1 MTAAILQ
8 VRDLNYHYPDGRMA
22 LRGVSFAVAPGES
35 VGLVGPNGAGKSTLL
50 QHLNGILPGRGQY
63 EHHHHHFGDESSHSH
78 SDEPHVWVDAL
89 PVIGVNLPQ
98 VRRRVG
104 LLFQDPDDQLFCPTV
119 LEDVMFGPR
128 NLGHG
133 AAAAREIAHQRLAAV
148 GLDGY
153 DDRLPHHLSFGERKR
168 VCLAGVL
175 ACDPLVLA
183 LDEPSSNLD
192 PRGRRQFMSI
202 IRELPAAKIIATHD
216 LEMVLELCSR
226 VILLDE
232 GRVHADG
239 PACDVLADEQLMMSH
254 GLEVPLSVRF
264 GKRSEIRG
272 QRSEVRDQR
281 SEDRGQNDVGEERR
295 AETAEAEEPKRVPPS
310 AALTS
315 DL

>member
-1 MTAAILQ
+1 MSAVMLD
-8 VRDLNYHYPDGRMA
+8 VRDLTYHYPDGRLA
-22 LRGVSFAVAPGES
+22 LRGVSFQIAPGES

-63 EHHHHHFGDESSHSH
+63 EHHHHHLGGSDEHSH
-78 SDEPHVWVDAL
+78 ADVPRVWVDGLA
-89 PVIGVNLPQ
+89 VTGVNLPQ

-119 LEDVMFGPR
+119 LDDVMFGPR
-128 NLGHG
+128 NLGHNG
-133 AAAAREIAHQRLAAV
+133 TAARAIARERLASV

-153 DDRLPHHLSFGERKR
+153 DDRPPHHLSFGERKR

-175 ACDPLVLA
+175 ACDPIVLA
-183 LDEPSSNLD
+183 LDEPTSNLD

-232 GRVHADG
+232 GHIHADA
-239 PACDVLADEQLMMSH
+239 PARTTLEDQSLMDLH
-254 GLEVPLSVRF
+254 GLEVPLSLRLT
-264 GKRSEIRG
+264 REI
-272 QRSEVRDQR
+272 Q
-281 SEDRGQNDVGEERR
+281 
-295 AETAEAEEPKRVPPS
+295 A
-310 AALTS
+310 
-315 DL
+315 